1 MWEKGGWVLREMD
14 LGAQEE
20 PPGDL
25 FRVLTFNAADPA
37 LPRQPASPQKGRRR
51 GEEPRG
57 EEPKRVKKD
66 FHYEVN

>member
-1 MWEKGGWVLREMD
+1 VWEKGGWVLREMH

-37 LPRQPASPQKGRRR
+37 LPRNQLLPRR
-51 GEEPRG
+51 GEEEERRPG
-57 EEPKRVKKD
+57 EKSLKG
-66 FHYEVN
+66 